1 MLRYFLAFVLVTNSF
16 WINAS
21 PTVPSTMDFAG
32 IQLTINEAARRQIQV
47 DVDALHR
54 NQTYFLKK
62 LEKVKMYFPIIER
75 VFREENIP
83 EDFKYLVIQESALI
97 PDAVSTSNAV
107 GFWQFKKATAEEV
120 GLRVDRIIDERM
132 NITASSHGAA
142 KYLKKNN
149 FFFDNWVYALLAY
162 NTGPGGAERYIE
174 KKYMGA
180 NKMVIN
186 GRTHWYVKK
195 FLAHKIAFEDASRE
209 NQNFD
214 LMLYEYA
221 DTQNKSLKDLSD
233 HFKIDYDLI
242 SQYNKWINRG
252 KIPSDKIYTA
262 VLPVSASNHY
272 ALNILHPNRNEEI
285 KVASRPKIVLQTS
298 YEPIAEFD
306 FKENDRFPIVKTSLI
321 TNKIKIN
328 GIPGF
333 IASANDNR
341 SNVTINHGISEK
353 KFLKFNEMTARDEI
367 IEGQVYYL
375 RRKKNKAKIHYHVVI
390 PGETAWSISQKYG
403 IKLKKLLTKNRM
415 VEEKELEAGMV
426 MWLRFIRPGDV
437 PVEYRKNKVNN
448 LVVQSS
454 PNLIEYPDKPMS
466 RDDGEDEILKENSYE
481 FTEPDPSQNI
491 VENDDFL
498 FEEID
503 SETNYI
509 NENSYIDLSNTENY
523 TENSSSMESFTE
535 PENSLA
541 TEKKDKK
548 IKKYHV
554 VKSGET
560 LFSISKMY
568 DLSIGK
574 IRQWNDIQDLD
585 VLSVGQR
592 IIIYQDDNLQAVN
605 SESEDSQ
612 SYKTYIVRK
621 NDTLY
626 SIARENGLTI
636 KELMDINNKDD
647 FDIREGEILKIKNS
661 D

>member
-1 MLRYFLAFVLVTNSF
+1 MLRYLAAFILVINPL
-16 WINAS
+16 WMNAS
-21 PTVPSTMDFAG
+21 PKVPSSMEFAG
-32 IQLTINEAARRQIQV
+32 IQLTINETARRQIQA

-75 VFREENIP
+75 VFREEKIP

-97 PDAVSTSNAV
+97 PDAVSSSNAV
-107 GFWQFKKATAEEV
+107 GFWQFKEFTAEEV

-180 NKMVIN
+180 SKMVIT

-209 NQNFD
+209 NQNFEM
-214 LMLYEYA
+214 MLYEYT
-221 DTQNKSLKDLSD
+221 DIENKSLKDLSD

-242 SQYNKWINRG
+242 TEYNKWIKRG

-262 VLPVSASNHY
+262 VLPVSPSNQY
-272 ALNILHPNRNEEI
+272 AINILHPNRNEDM
-285 KVASRPKIVLQTS
+285 KVASRPKIILQTS
-298 YEPIAEFD
+298 YKPIADFD
-306 FKENDRFPIVKTSLI
+306 FKENDRFPIVKTSPI
-321 TNKIKIN
+321 TKKIKIN

-333 IASANDNR
+333 IASTNDNR

-353 KFLKFNEMTARDEI
+353 KFLKFNEMTASDEI

-375 RRKKNKAKIHYHVVI
+375 KRKKNKAKIHYHVVI

-448 LVVQSS
+448 LIVQSS
-454 PNLIEYPDKPMS
+454 PNLIEYPDKRRS
-466 RDDGEDEILKENSYE
+466 SDVDEDDFLKKDSYENTETVPIQNSIENS
-481 FTEPDPSQNI
+481 
-491 VENDDFL
+491 DFL

-509 NENSYIDLSNTENY
+509 NENSYIDLSNIEKPTENA
-523 TENSSSMESFTE
+523 SSNESFAE
-535 PENSLA
+535 SNLSA
-541 TEKKDKK
+541 TEKKGKK

-554 VKSGET
+554 VKTGET
-560 LFSISKMY
+560 LFSISKLY

-585 VLSVGQR
+585 VLSVGQKL
-592 IIIYQDDNLQAVN
+592 IVYQDENLQATN
-605 SESEDSQ
+605 SGLEDSQ
-612 SYKTYIVRK
+612 SYKTYIVKK

-636 KELMDINNKDD
+636 KELMEINNKDD
-647 FDIREGEILKIKNS
+647 FDIREGELLKIKRTE
-661 D
+661 